1 MEKTFNLNYAFYVKD
16 FKHSFFSK
24 SEKFNFKRLFQEKT
38 FSSKCN
44 HYIHL
49 QRYTE
54 YLLDIFAFD
63 MNIKKIF
70 PRMSNG
76 GIMEVNMID
85 FTDPFTEGVSL
96 SIKPSQKTWRFI
108 SFLSGGEKTLSSLAV
123 VFSIQ
128 TLKPSSWYLLD
139 EIDAALDFKNVNK
152 VSVYLLIQSTFCQ
165 IFIVSLR
172 NNILAKAIHIIGVFR
187 IFSGTR
193 IISYRK

>member
-1 MEKTFNLNYAFYVKD
+1 
-16 FKHSFFSK
+16 
-24 SEKFNFKRLFQEKT
+24 
-38 FSSKCN
+38 
-44 HYIHL
+44 
-49 QRYTE
+49 
-54 YLLDIFAFD
+54 
-63 MNIKKIF
+63 
-70 PRMSNG
+70 
-76 GIMEVNMID
+76 MEVNMID